1 MSNNRQI
8 NAVIEGFVS
17 ADSATKQEQGRR
29 FAYVLGLTP
38 GPAGADGGI
47 DGYGVVDGSKIYFQS
62 KLKSSRLGAEDAGIF
77 YSNLVRHQAD
87 IGILL
92 AGVGYTAS
100 TPSLPNAGFQNRLLE
115 FPNIENYRIHLL
127 SLRDILLRDTPQWD
141 RAVDDLPPVRQLTRE
156 AWDGF
161 NEI

>member
-1 MSNNRQI
+1 MSSNRTI

-38 GPAGADGGI
+38 GPSGADGGI

-62 KLKSSRLGAEDAGIF
+62 KLKSSKLGAEEAGIF
-77 YSNLVRHQAD
+77 YSNLVLHQAD

-92 AGVGYTAS
+92 AGVGYTAA

-115 FPNIENYRIHLL
+115 FPNLENYRIHLL
-127 SLRDILLRDTPQWD
+127 SLRDILFEDTPQWD
-141 RAVDDLPPVRQLTRE
+141 RAVQDLPPLRELTRE
-156 AWDGF
+156 AWDAL
-161 NEI
+161 NEK